1 MLSTV
6 GKNSLP
12 TEKIQE
18 YANELQRLHHIQSA
32 AVEPE
37 LDPAFFRSICPNG
50 MVHVTAGMR
59 LYSNSRNYN
68 QNGRKCDWSFN
79 PACDVKFYVTYSWAG
94 QSGLKE
100 YGINLQRS
108 ILSCRVILLL

>member
-6 GKNSLP
+6 ERNGLP
-12 TEKIQE
+12 TEKILG
-18 YANELQRLHHIQSA
+18 YASELRRLHHIQSA

-37 LDPAFFRSICPNG
+37 VDPTFARAICPNG
-50 MVHVTAGMR
+50 MVNVTAGMR

-79 PACDVKFYVTYSWAG
+79 TACDVKFYVTYSWALRSG
-94 QSGLKE
+94 QTE
-100 YGINLQRS
+100 YGINLENS
-108 ILSCRVILLL
+108 L